1 MARPESHREGADQAR
16 RSNRDF
22 ALPCLFDR
30 VRSSGDLSVQA
41 YRQAVL
47 KDLEVLLNTPTM
59 FDERDERKWP
69 AVADSVLN
77 FGSPDLVGTTLS
89 SVSLVEIERKL
100 LRAIR
105 RFEPRIVSDTLKL
118 NASIDGESAG
128 NALVIEIIG
137 DLWVGPLPEPLFL
150 RTTFDLE
157 TGRCELGEIARG
169 STDVQ
174 ADSAA

>member
-1 MARPESHREGADQAR
+1 MARPESRGERVSQSR

-47 KDLEVLLNTPTM
+47 QDLEALLNTPAM
-59 FDERDERKWP
+59 FDEAEERSWP
-69 AVADSVLN
+69 AVSDSVLN
-77 FGSPDLVGTTLS
+77 FGSPDLVGSTLS
-89 SVSLVEIERKL
+89 SVSLVEIERRL

-118 NASIDGESAG
+118 RASTEDESAG
-128 NALVIEIIG
+128 NALVIEISG
-137 DLWVGPLPEPLFL
+137 DLWVGPVPEPLFL

-157 TGRCELGEIARG
+157 TGRCELGEIGRTSSSEQTG
-169 STDVQ
+169 S
-174 ADSAA
+174 SP